1 MTNEQTMTKVIL
13 DFAEA
18 YAAENSLESADV
30 LTALAHGYVIYGF
43 SVKKDDTSDEKMR
56 EALIGFVTSSADHMI
71 GAIRE
76 EA

>member
-1 MTNEQTMTKVIL
+1 MNDVQDMTKALL

-18 YAAENSLESADV
+18 YAAKNGLETADV
-30 LTALAHGYVIYGF
+30 MTALAHSYVIYGF
-43 SVKKDDTSDEKMR
+43 SVKQDDTSDEKMR

-71 GAIRE
+71 GAIHE

>member
-1 MTNEQTMTKVIL
+1 MNDTRGMTKALL

-18 YAAENSLESADV
+18 YAAEKGLETPDV

-71 GAIRE
+71 GAINE